1 MRGHSYVQ
9 VAAICL
15 LPPSGLFYDEGL
27 LLSLVLHSG
36 FLMSTWSRSREKK
49 TEKGVKSFL
58 CHIHKTPR
66 HFVFSHRF
74 IFSCG

>member
-27 LLSLVLHSG
+27 LWSLVLHSG

-49 TEKGVKSFL
+49 NRKGCEVPFVSYTQDSQTL
-58 CHIHKTPR
+58 CILTQVHIQL
-66 HFVFSHRF
+66 
-74 IFSCG
+74 